1 MGDPA
6 TTKTKPVLMSLRFLP
21 ARLMVNCFQVGVN
34 VVLTGHEHFYERIKP
49 QKGIAYFIVGSSAKV
64 RRGDLTK
71 TNLTAKGWDQGYSF
85 MLTAV
90 DGKVAG
96 NGSPDRFRIKISR
109 YDDALKQDVV
119 VYDNQLSA
127 SGEGTAS
134 EGTAIAS
141 GNIVVHA
148 TKN

>member
-1 MGDPA
+1 VVAG
-6 TTKTKPVLMSLRFLP
+6 
-21 ARLMVNCFQVGVN
+21 ARAQYKGTGKLNGVD
-34 VVLTGHEHFYERIKP
+34 GH
-49 QKGIAYFIVGSSAKV
+49 
-64 RRGDLTK
+64 
-71 TNLTAKGWDQGYSF
+71 NF

-96 NGSPDRFRIKISR
+96 NGSPDRFRIRISR
-109 YDDALKQDVV
+109 YDEALKQDVV

-127 SGEGTAS
+127 TDEGTVS

-148 TKN
+148 SKN